1 MPPSIPRH
9 QLISG
14 SRATA
19 LGTLASRVLGML
31 RDMATAAI
39 LGLSGGGVMDA
50 FVLAFRIPNTFR
62 RLFGEGALAAS
73 YLPVISAELERQPHR
88 AWKLASVL
96 FAHLAGLLLFLV
108 LAGEAALG
116 VLALAFDS
124 PEIRLF
130 ASLAAVMLPYM
141 LLICLAAQASA
152 TLHALGHFALPALV
166 PTILNVVWLVA
177 AMAVAPW
184 ISPDKAVQAHVLAVA
199 ILIAGVL
206 QLAVQIPLLRARGF
220 RFDYDPRSAREKFTL
235 ILKAMGPMTVGLMI
249 TQINSLIDSLVAWL
263 LSSPSPDGGPISWLG
278 GRLDYPMAQGAVGA
292 LYYAERLYQFPLGI
306 LGLAVATAIF
316 PLLSRHAAR
325 NDQPRFSQDLTLGLR
340 LVLFLGVPAS
350 AGLVLLAEPLA
361 RLLFQHREFTS
372 QDALR
377 TARVIAGYSWGVWA
391 YCALPVI
398 VRAYYALGDRITP
411 IRIGTATVA
420 LDFTLN
426 LVLIW
431 FMAETGLAIST
442 SIGASLQVVVLA
454 VLFSRRKVRLGW
466 PSLAATSSKTIIATA
481 LMSGA
486 AVAAI
491 QLLPHSAGLT
501 GRLLDVV
508 IPLAIAVAVY
518 LAAARFLKIREL
530 GLLFAWGA
538 KAE

>member
-177 AMAVAPW
+177 AVAVAPW

-199 ILIAGVL
+199 ILVAGVL

-278 GRLDYPMAQGAVGA
+278 GCLDYPMAQGAVGA

-391 YCALPVI
+391 YGSAADAGVLCPG
-398 VRAYYALGDRITP
+398 RADHAHPHRDGDR
-411 IRIGTATVA
+411 R
-420 LDFTLN
+420 
-426 LVLIW
+426 
-431 FMAETGLAIST
+431 
-442 SIGASLQVVVLA
+442 
-454 VLFSRRKVRLGW
+454 
-466 PSLAATSSKTIIATA
+466 
-481 LMSGA
+481 
-486 AVAAI
+486 
-491 QLLPHSAGLT
+491 AGLHAQPGPHLVHGRNGPCHLDVDRLQST
-501 GRLLDVV
+501 GRRAGGLILS
-508 IPLAIAVAVY
+508 PQGSARLAIAGGHQFKDDHRNRAHVQRRGRRNPVFPTPPGWPEDSWTSSSRWPSQWRSTWPP
-518 LAAARFLKIREL
+518 LGSLKS
-530 GLLFAWGA
+530 GNWGSYSPGGA

>member
-1 MPPSIPRH
+1 
-9 QLISG
+9 
-14 SRATA
+14 
-19 LGTLASRVLGML
+19 ML
-31 RDMATAAI
+31 RDMATAAL

-73 YLPVISAELERQPHR
+73 YLPVIAAELERQPQR

-96 FAHLAGLLLFLV
+96 FARLAVLLLLLL
-108 LAGEAALG
+108 LAGEAFLG
-116 VLALAFDS
+116 GVALAFDS
-124 PEIRLF
+124 PEIRLL
-130 ASLAAVMLPYM
+130 ASLAAIMLPYM

-152 TLHALGHFALPALV
+152 TLHALGHFALPAFV

-177 AMAVAPW
+177 AVAVAPR
-184 ISPDKAVQAHVLAVA
+184 ISPVKAVQAQVLAVA

-206 QLAVQIPLLRARGF
+206 QLAVQFPLLRARGF
-220 RFDYDPRSAREKFTL
+220 RFDYDPGAVRDTFAL

-249 TQINSLIDSLVAWL
+249 TQINTLVDSLVAWL
-263 LSSPSPDGGPISWLG
+263 LSSPSRASGPIPWMG
-278 GRLDYPMAQGAVGA
+278 GCLDYPMSQGAVGA
-292 LYYAERLYQFPLGI
+292 LYYGERLYQFPLGI

-325 NDQPRFSQDLTLGLR
+325 NDLPRFSQDLSLGLR

-372 QDALR
+372 EDALR
-377 TARVIAGYSWGVWA
+377 TAKVIAGYSWGVWA

-411 IRIGTATVA
+411 IRIGLATLA
-420 LDFTLN
+420 LVFALN
-426 LVLIW
+426 LVLVW
-431 FMAETGLAIST
+431 FIAETGLALST
-442 SIGASLQVVVLA
+442 SIGASLQVTVLA

-466 PSLAATSSKTIIATA
+466 PLLAATSSKTIIATA
-481 LMSGA
+481 LMSA
-486 AVAAI
+486 TAVAATE
-491 QLLPHSAGLT
+491 LLPHAAGLT

-508 IPLAIAVAVY
+508 IPLAIAIAAY
-518 LAAARFLKIREL
+518 LAAAWFLKIREL
-530 GLLFAWGA
+530 RLLFVWGA

>member
-1 MPPSIPRH
+1 MSPPPPRQ

-14 SRATA
+14 SRVTA

-39 LGLSGGGVMDA
+39 LGLAGGGVMDA

-73 YLPVISAELERQPHR
+73 YLPVISAELEKQPQG

-96 FAHLAGLLLFLV
+96 FVRLAGVLLLV
-108 LAGEAALG
+108 VIAGEAALAG
-116 VLALAFDS
+116 LGLACGDAPD
-124 PEIRLF
+124 IRLL
-130 ASLAAVMLPYM
+130 ASLAAIMLPYM

-152 TLHALGHFALPALV
+152 TLHALGHFAVPALV
-166 PTILNVVWLVA
+166 PTILNLIWLVA
-177 AMAVAPW
+177 AVAVAPW
-184 ISPDKAVQAHVLAVA
+184 VSPDKAVQAHVMAVA
-199 ILIAGVL
+199 VLVAGFF
-206 QLAVQIPLLRARGF
+206 QLAVLIPPLRARGF
-220 RFDYDPRSAREKFTL
+220 RFDYDPASARETFTRV
-235 ILKAMGPMTVGLMI
+235 LKAMGPMTLGLMI
-249 TQINSLIDSLVAWL
+249 TQINTLMDSLIAWL
-263 LSSPSPDGGPISWLG
+263 LSAPGGAAEPISWLG
-278 GRLDYPMAQGAVGA
+278 GNLNYPMERGAVGA
-292 LYYAERLYQFPLGI
+292 LYYGERLYQFPLGI

-325 NDQPRFSQDLTLGLR
+325 NDQPRISQDLTLGLR
-340 LVLFLGVPAS
+340 LVIFLGVPAG

-372 QDALR
+372 DDALR
-377 TARVIAGYSWGVWA
+377 TAKVIAGYSWGVWA

-411 IRIGTATVA
+411 IRVGMATVA

-426 LVLIW
+426 LILVW
-431 FMAETGLAIST
+431 FMAETGLAVST
-442 SIGASLQVVVLA
+442 SIVAGIQVVVLS

-466 PSLAATSSKTIIATA
+466 PSLAATGAKTLIATT
-481 LMSGA
+481 LMSAA

-491 QLLPHSAGLT
+491 ELSPPLAGLA
-501 GRLLDVV
+501 GRLLDVL
-508 IPLAIAVAVY
+508 IPFAIAVAVY
-518 LAAARFLKIREL
+518 LAAAWLLKVREL
-530 GLLFAWGA
+530 ELLLAREA
-538 KAE
+538 AE